1 MSNLIEILSAAREVT
16 PQQVQ
21 ADMANARGYGDLKA
35 ATAEAVV
42 EMLTPVREAYAELR
56 PDEDRLEAV
65 LAEGAERARALAR
78 ETLADVRD
86 VMGVGPRG

>member
-1 MSNLIEILSAAREVT
+1 MSNLIDILAAARGVS
-16 PQQVQ
+16 PGQVE
-21 ADMANARGYGDLKA
+21 ADMADARGYGDLKA
-35 ATAEAVV
+35 AAAEAVV

-65 LAEGAERARALAR
+65 LAEGAERARAMAR
-78 ETLADVRD
+78 ETLADVRH